1 MAIEEGTAVSRYG
14 KRRPLAAASVALV
27 CSLLTACGS
36 SPPNASAQS
45 GHSTPAVRSTNASV
59 SLTAVQLSAKIN
71 TAIKSRDTVAF
82 TVGQA
87 GTDYGDGPVRAT
99 GVARWGTSGFQARVS
114 TGAAGRDL
122 TVILAGT
129 DMYVTGIP
137 TGNRS
142 RPWIKISASG
152 TDPVSKQLRPV
163 LQRTTSS
170 IEPLAVAKVVPRLVF
185 TDTGSSTISGTH
197 EYHAHLSTQQWLQT
211 LAPGTRA
218 AASQWA
224 SRETVSG
231 EDVLVFLDANGL
243 PVNEILAVTPS
254 TAQVTYETDYS
265 GWGQPVDLALPGPDK
280 VVEAPRVTV

>member
-1 MAIEEGTAVSRYG
+1 MSRYG
-14 KRRPLAAASVALV
+14 KRCPLAAASVALV

-36 SPPNASAQS
+36 SPPNTSAQS
-45 GHSTPAVRSTNASV
+45 GHSTPAIRSTSASV
-59 SLTAVQLSAKIN
+59 SLTAAQLSAKIN
-71 TAIKSRDTVAF
+71 TAIKSHDSVTF

-99 GVARWGTSGFQARVS
+99 GVARWGASGFQARVS
-114 TGAAGRDL
+114 MGADGRDL
-122 TVILAGT
+122 TVILTGT

-137 TGNRS
+137 TGKLS
-142 RPWIKISASG
+142 RPWIKIRASG

-163 LQRTTSS
+163 LQRTTST
-170 IEPLAVAKVVPRLVF
+170 IEPLAVAKIVPGLVF
-185 TDTGSSTISGTH
+185 TDTGSSTISGTR

-211 LAPGTRA
+211 IPSGVRA
-218 AASQWA
+218 EAGQWA

-243 PVNEILAVTPS
+243 PVNEILAVTPN

-265 GWGQPVDLALPGPDK
+265 GWGQPVDLALPGRSQ
-280 VVEAPRVTV
+280 VVEPPQATA